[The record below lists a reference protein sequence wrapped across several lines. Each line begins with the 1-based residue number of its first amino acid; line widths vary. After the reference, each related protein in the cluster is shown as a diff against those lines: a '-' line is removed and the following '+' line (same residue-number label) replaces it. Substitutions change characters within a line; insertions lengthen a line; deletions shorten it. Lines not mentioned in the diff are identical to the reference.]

1 VRSWAPGSCERMRFA
16 DVRVLDFCWVGAG
29 AFVTRLLADM
39 GADVIKV
46 ESQAHPDNLRLSG
59 PHKAGARHLEGS
71 GYFASRNTNK
81 KSIALNMGRPEA
93 RAIAKRLAQKCSVVT
108 NNFRPGIM
116 ERWGLGYAELAAAN
130 PALIYLSMPMQ
141 GSAGPHKSYI
151 GFGSTIAAI
160 SGLVEMSGAPGRAPI
175 GTGTHYPDHV
185 PNPGHALVG
194 LLAALFHRAR
204 TGEGQYIELAQLE
217 STVNLMGPSILRYS
231 ASGALPAR
239 TGNRRN
245 GSAPCGVF
253 GCAGDDVWCAI
264 EIEDDAGWQAL
275 VEVLGR
281 PQWMADRRFDTPMGR
296 SQCIDVIEEKLAQE
310 TRRFEADALVR
321 ALQSRGVA
329 CSVVE
334 TSRDVMEDRQLNAR
348 GYWRGIDHAEMG
360 RITVNVPPFFAT
372 DQGRKREPAP
382 PPLLGEHTREIAT
395 SLLGLSDSECTRL
408 MNEQVLW

>member
-1 VRSWAPGSCERMRFA
+1 MRFS
-16 DVRVLDFCWVGAG
+16 DLRVLDFCWVGAG
-29 AFVTRLLADM
+29 AFVTRLLADL

-46 ESQAHPDNLRLSG
+46 ESHAHPDNLRLSG
-59 PHKAGARHLEGS
+59 PHKPGAKHLEGS

-93 RAIAKRLAQKCSVVT
+93 RAIARQLAAKCSVVT

-116 ERWGLGYAELAAAN
+116 ERWGLGYQELAAAD
-130 PALIYLSMPMQ
+130 PSLIYLAMPMQ

-160 SGLVEMSGAPGRAPI
+160 SGLVEMSGSPDRAPI

-194 LLAALFHRAR
+194 LLAAIFHRAR

-217 STVNLMGPSILRYS
+217 STVNLMGPSILHYS
-231 ASGALPAR
+231 ASGALPHR
-239 TGNRRN
+239 NGNRRD

-253 GCAGDDVWCAI
+253 PCAGDDVWCAI
-264 EIEDDAGWQAL
+264 EIENDAGWQAL
-275 VEVLGR
+275 IETLGR
-281 PQWMADRRFDTPMGR
+281 PQWMTDSGFDTFAGR
-296 SQCIDVIEEKLAQE
+296 SENIEAIETKLAQE
-310 TRRFEADALVR
+310 THGLEADALMTK
-321 ALQSRGVA
+321 LQARGVA
-329 CSVVE
+329 CSLVE

-360 RITVNVPPFFAT
+360 RITVNVPPFFSVEE
-372 DQGRKREPAP
+372 GRKREPSP
-382 PPLLGEHTREIAT
+382 PPLLGEQTREIAT
-395 SLLGLSDSECTRL
+395 SLLGLSESECTRL

>member
-1 VRSWAPGSCERMRFA
+1 
-16 DVRVLDFCWVGAG
+16 
-29 AFVTRLLADM
+29 
-39 GADVIKV
+39 
-46 ESQAHPDNLRLSG
+46 
-59 PHKAGARHLEGS
+59 
-71 GYFASRNTNK
+71 
-81 KSIALNMGRPEA
+81 
-93 RAIAKRLAQKCSVVT
+93 
-108 NNFRPGIM
+108 
-116 ERWGLGYAELAAAN
+116 
-130 PALIYLSMPMQ
+130 
-141 GSAGPHKSYI
+141 
-151 GFGSTIAAI
+151 
-160 SGLVEMSGAPGRAPI
+160 MSGSPDRAPI

-231 ASGALPAR
+231 ASGALPR
-239 TGNRRN
+239 RNGNRRN

-253 GCAGDDVWCAI
+253 RCAGDDVWCAI

-281 PQWMADRRFDTPMGR
+281 PHWMTEPGLDTLMGR
-296 SQCIDVIEEKLAQE
+296 SQCIDTIEGKLAQE
-310 TRRFEADALVR
+310 TRRFEADALVL
-321 ALQSRGVA
+321 ALQARGVA
-329 CSVVE
+329 CAVVE

-360 RITVNVPPFFAT
+360 RITVNMPPFFAT
-372 DQGRKREPAP
+372 DEGRKREPAP

-395 SLLGLSDSECTRL
+395 SLLGLSESECTRL

>member
-1 VRSWAPGSCERMRFA
+1 MRFS
-16 DVRVLDFCWVGAG
+16 DLRVLDFCWVGAG

-46 ESQAHPDNLRLSG
+46 ESRAHPDNLRLSG

-93 RAIAKRLAQKCSVVT
+93 RALAKELARKCSVVT
-108 NNFRPGIM
+108 NNFRPGVM
-116 ERWGLGYAELAAAN
+116 ERWGLGYAELAAAD
-130 PALIYLSMPMQ
+130 PALIYLAMPMQ
-141 GSAGPHKSYI
+141 GSSGPHKSYI

-160 SGLVEMSGAPGRAPI
+160 SGLVEMSGSPERAPI
-175 GTGTHYPDHV
+175 GTGTHYPDHI

-194 LLAALFHRAR
+194 LLAAIFHRVR

-217 STVNLMGPSILRYS
+217 STVNLLGPSILRYS
-231 ASGALPAR
+231 ASGALPHR
-239 TGNRRN
+239 TGNRRD
-245 GSAPCGVF
+245 GSVPCGVF

-264 EIEDDAGWQAL
+264 EVEDDAGWHAL
-275 VEVLGR
+275 AEVLGR
-281 PQWMADRRFDTPMGR
+281 PQWMTDPGFDTLMGR
-296 SQCIDVIEEKLAQE
+296 SQNIDAIEAKLGQE
-310 TRRFEADALVR
+310 TRKHSAEELVSR
-321 ALQSRGVA
+321 LQARGVA
-329 CSVVE
+329 SSVVE

-360 RITVNVPPFFAT
+360 RITVNVPPFFSAEE
-372 DQGRKREPAP
+372 GRKREPGP

-395 SLLGLSDSECTRL
+395 TLLGLSESECTRL
-408 MNEQVLW
+408 MKEEVLW